1 MNEPELNTSRGRLL
15 LKYGPDAAPH
25 GAGRFSPFYRRLTP
39 WAKGRRPLR
48 GLITGAGCLRRRA
61 FRLLLSA
68 FCLLLTAYC
77 LLPTVLSAQ
86 GCAMCY
92 NSASA
97 AKAGA
102 KEALANGVLI
112 LLVPPMLFFALITVV
127 VYMYRNK
134 FREMSVVSGPLSVA
148 RRSNDPE
155 FRRWDDPSAEA
166 PDFSSWS
173 PDHPISDDWSPID
186 SVGVRR
192 SDIGSPDPL
201 PRTTDNGL
209 RTKDKHFHSAG

>member
-1 MNEPELNTSRGRLL
+1 MSHDRTKEV
-15 LKYGPDAAPH
+15 PDAAPG
-25 GAGRFSPFYRRLTP
+25 GAGRFLPRLVYPRLTP

-48 GLITGAGCLRRRA
+48 GLLFAGLCLGRYA
-61 FRLLLSA
+61 FRLLPSA

-102 KEALANGVLI
+102 QEALANGVLI
-112 LLVPPMLFFALITVV
+112 LLVPPMVFFAMITVV

-134 FREMSVVSGPLSVA
+134 FRETSVVSGGEL
-148 RRSNDPE
+148 
-155 FRRWDDPSAEA
+155 
-166 PDFSSWS
+166 
-173 PDHPISDDWSPID
+173 PID
-186 SVGVRR
+186 DFR
-192 SDIGSPDPL
+192 L
-201 PRTTDNGL
+201 PIDGIDDCRLAIEGIEDCQPAIDN
-209 RTKDKHFHSAG
+209 RQS